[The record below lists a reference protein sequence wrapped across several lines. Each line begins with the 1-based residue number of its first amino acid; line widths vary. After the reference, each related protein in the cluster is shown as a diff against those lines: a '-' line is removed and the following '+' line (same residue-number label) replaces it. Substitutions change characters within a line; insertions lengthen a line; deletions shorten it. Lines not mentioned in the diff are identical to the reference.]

1 MHPLSGCDVETRG
14 WLGHLVHGLW
24 LSRYPIKEKAK
35 ESQEALASVNELYEK
50 IACEL
55 EQSSPIKLTQL
66 IALRPQ
72 FCELRE
78 TYGSLSKSLSN
89 LRRYESYG
97 VDKPRILW
105 IDDVYGKTRNSRN
118 KDRATLCS
126 RLGLQDITDDC
137 LPQAEP
143 ELKPLLVVDD
153 REITHTVCQE
163 NNKDVVVADVI
174 FCRGQVEGSG
184 EVRNDLDGTL
194 EVVRNGWE
202 QPPRWSLLLLD
213 MHFATGIIGAD
224 GEPVGKA
231 EDWDPEKYFGLTIL
245 DSLWCDPELREIPVV
260 ITSAMER
267 DVIERRF
274 TTQGVWAFVDKND
287 LNKAKLKELLDDYGL
302 LSDEKIIGNSLPL
315 LQCLR
320 EARRRASISNENIL
334 ILGESGTGKE
344 LLAEYIYQQSGRGGK
359 YVSFSQVPEE
369 TLEDELFSAAESA
382 DGGTLFI
389 DKFGDISAS
398 AQAKLPQFLKN
409 IRNWNL
415 QVITAIER
423 EEMLFEDNFRK
434 ALPDGAQIH
443 NFIRIPTLSQRS
455 EDIPL
460 LVEYFVKKYEKESSA
475 EPRQVSEEA
484 LEVLRAYPW
493 PDNVRELES
502 VIKHAVLTYK
512 GLRWLEVDHLN
523 LPSYE
528 TYIPPMPSNQPN
540 SSDLFKII
548 FDEDLWE
555 PFRKSF
561 GGMAIWLQEMA
572 IWVQTERAL
581 RRTIATI
588 MSTEFGSN
596 WICSVSEDSDKL
608 KGIFNRC
615 KSQRT
620 LHLGNYP
627 GENSDLPGLINFTAP
642 SDPFKIILDKDL
654 WNHFREFFGGN
665 DSNSDGRWLRYWK
678 ERENVIV
685 YRVRHLMN
693 HSNPDLIR
701 SHDHYIFKGYCGEIL
716 EICQKVE
723 TVPSEQGQQLESEL
737 PLSNMDR
744 DREGAEREEGEQEEL
759 YEGIVYSVPVKG
771 DGFAKVG
778 IEGRSDLVFDVPK
791 DDFQSKDAFAPR
803 KKVKFKIEKKGQDFR
818 VYDVVLAEPE

>member
-1 MHPLSGCDVETRG
+1 MDR
-14 WLGHLVHGLW
+14 
-24 LSRYPIKEKAK
+24 
-35 ESQEALASVNELYEK
+35 
-50 IACEL
+50 
-55 EQSSPIKLTQL
+55 
-66 IALRPQ
+66 
-72 FCELRE
+72 
-78 TYGSLSKSLSN
+78 
-89 LRRYESYG
+89 
-97 VDKPRILW
+97 PRILW
-105 IDDVYGKTRNSRN
+105 IDDIYGKTRDGRN
-118 KDRATLCS
+118 RDRDTLCS
-126 RLGLQDITDDC
+126 RLGLNDVTGDC

-143 ELKPLLVVDD
+143 EQKLPLVIDD
-153 REITHTVCQE
+153 RNITEAVHMDSDEDDEVI
-163 NNKDVVVADVI
+163 ADVI
-174 FCRGQVEGSG
+174 FCSGQIEGSG
-184 EVRNDLDGTL
+184 DVSNDLGGTL
-194 EVVRNGWE
+194 EVARSGWK

-213 MHFATGIIGAD
+213 MHFATGPTGAD
-224 GEPVGKA
+224 GEPVGKD
-231 EDWDPEKYFGLTIL
+231 EDWAPERYFGLTIL
-245 DSLWCDPELREIPVV
+245 DGLWRNPELRDIPIV
-260 ITSAMER
+260 ITSAMDR

-287 LNKAKLKELLDDYGL
+287 LDRAKLKELLDDYGL
-302 LSDEKIIGNSLPL
+302 LADDKIIGNSVPL

-320 EARRRASISNENIL
+320 EARRRARIPNENIL

-344 LLAEYIYQQSGRGGK
+344 LLAKYIYQQSGRAGK
-359 YVSFSQVPEE
+359 YVSFSQVLEE
-369 TLEDELFSAAESA
+369 TLEDDLSNAAESA

-389 DKFGDISAS
+389 NKFGDVSA
-398 AQAKLPQFLKN
+398 AAHAKFPQLLKN

-423 EEMLFEDNFRK
+423 EEILFEDNFRK

-460 LVEYFVKKYEKESSA
+460 LVEFFVRKYEEESSA

-484 LEVLRAYPW
+484 LEALRAYPW

-502 VIKHAVLTYK
+502 VIKHAVFIYK

-528 TYIPPMPSNQPN
+528 THIPPMPLNQPN

-581 RRTIATI
+581 RRAIATI

-608 KGIFNRC
+608 KGIFNQC

-723 TVPSEQGQQLESEL
+723 TVPSKQGQQLENEL
-737 PLSNMDR
+737 PLPNAMDR
-744 DREGAEREEGEQEEL
+744 DQEGTEQAEGEQKEL
-759 YEGIVYSVPVKG
+759 YEGTVRSVMQDNDIANVE
-771 DGFAKVG
+771 
-778 IEGRSDLVFDVPK
+778 IEGHLTLKFVQVPK
-791 DDFQSKDAFAPR
+791 CDFQSEKAFAPG
-803 KKVKFKIEKKGQDFR
+803 KKVKFKVEKIGQDFR
-818 VYDVVLAEPE
+818 VYNVLLAEYE